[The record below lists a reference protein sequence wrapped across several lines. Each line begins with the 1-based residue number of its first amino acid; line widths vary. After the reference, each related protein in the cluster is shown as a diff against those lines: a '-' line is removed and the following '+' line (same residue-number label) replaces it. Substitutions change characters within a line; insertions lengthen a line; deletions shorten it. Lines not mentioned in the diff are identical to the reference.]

1 MTRKEWDV
9 AIEVF
14 ENELHLKHR
23 MGVVDALLDALLD
36 ARTDEHTG
44 PPLWTASCL
53 IALLA
58 DNIVRGTVT
67 TILIS
72 TYIDYCMQMTWFVHG
87 VKGWHIVAK
96 ILEDIY
102 DHKDGL
108 YREVV
113 YDAIGG

>member
-1 MTRKEWDV
+1 MTREEWDA

-23 MGVVDALLDALLD
+23 MGVVDALLDA
-36 ARTDEHTG
+36 HTGDRAG

-58 DNIVRGTVT
+58 DNIVRGAVT
-67 TILIS
+67 TKLIS

-96 ILEDIY
+96 ILEDTHDY
-102 DHKDGL
+102 KDIL

-113 YDAIGG
+113 HDAIGG